1 MSIKQIEVNAVFFH
15 SEIGI
20 IRGNWSQHQLCNKGF
35 ECIEGGE
42 LSDMCGPLLL
52 SESPPN
58 IVS

>member
-1 MSIKQIEVNAVFFH
+1 MRIKQMEVIAVFFQ
-15 SEIGI
+15 SKFSI
-20 IRGNWSQHQLCNKGF
+20 IRGNWSQHQLCNKDF
-35 ECIEGGE
+35 ECREGGE